1 MTKTV
6 PAEPEPES
14 EDEVLTTSSDD
25 ELEELELEVKRFEKM
40 VRPFV
45 AVGARNAPSDP
56 AGCPQMTKKI
66 AVPGFVPV
74 FTAPEAIGKGM
85 REHSSIGT
93 VMQRRILKKER
104 QLYDPELED
113 DMDAILRGA
122 DKTSVE
128 LEAEQ
133 LLAQR
138 PSKDTGGGAAESEAL
153 PPRSGPSGEPQTI
166 ISETDED
173 IEVSVGGQ
181 AYLVDVESGLVF
193 HLVPSGEPPEVGTW
207 NGATKQIEFD

>member
-1 MTKTV
+1 
-6 PAEPEPES
+6 
-14 EDEVLTTSSDD
+14 
-25 ELEELELEVKRFEKM
+25 
-40 VRPFV
+40 
-45 AVGARNAPSDP
+45 
-56 AGCPQMTKKI
+56 MTKKI

-138 PSKDTGGGAAESEAL
+138 PSKDTEGGAAESEAP
-153 PPRSGPSGEPQTI
+153 PPRSGPSGQPQTI

-181 AYLVDVESGLVF
+181 SYFVDKQSGKAF
-193 HLVPSGEPPEVGTW
+193 RYGQSGEPEEAGSW
-207 NGATKQIEFD
+207 NSATREIELN